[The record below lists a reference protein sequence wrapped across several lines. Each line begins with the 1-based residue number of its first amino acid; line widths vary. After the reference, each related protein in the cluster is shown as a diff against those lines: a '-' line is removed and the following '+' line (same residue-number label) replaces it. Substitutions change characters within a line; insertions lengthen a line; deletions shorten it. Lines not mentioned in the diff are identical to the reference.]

1 MTVRKLCVYI
11 DTQQV
16 GSLSETDSIWQFDYD
31 PQWAAR
37 ADSFDLSPA
46 FPRSQLTHL
55 DGATTN
61 FI

>member
-31 PQWAAR
+31 GGVR
-37 ADSFDLSPA
+37 ISVCEVL
-46 FPRSQLTHL
+46 
-55 DGATTN
+55 
-61 FI
+61 